1 MVYSSNMFHTEVENT
16 VVVDKIQSKKV
27 SSLEIK
33 KYSRKK
39 ITSAQPEY
47 MGKDFE
53 DLLSKEVNGNVA
65 HDLGFSPGTS

>member
-33 KYSRKK
+33 EKSIAGKKSHQLNLNIWVKILKIYNPRK
-39 ITSAQPEY
+39 
-47 MGKDFE
+47 
-53 DLLSKEVNGNVA
+53 
-65 HDLGFSPGTS
+65 